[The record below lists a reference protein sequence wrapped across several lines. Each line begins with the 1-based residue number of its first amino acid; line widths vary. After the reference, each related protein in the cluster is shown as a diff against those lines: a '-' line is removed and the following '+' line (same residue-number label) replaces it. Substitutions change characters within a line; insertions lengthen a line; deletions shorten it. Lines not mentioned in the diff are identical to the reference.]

1 MFAVPFLAS
10 VCLLLAGCSTTAV
23 RRGFYLDQLQL
34 GSLTNVVAF
43 RDGER
48 LAMRFPLRGRDV
60 FARAQW
66 EAPAAVGIARQQTVA
81 LQLDKEGRASARQTG
96 RRGHALALRGT
107 AQWEELVA
115 ALLPEL
121 VPPGTNE
128 GRVLL
133 VHNVESA
140 LFRDARG
147 TVQLVALERKPPEVA
162 FNRTLGQEDVARRMM
177 AVLEQRL
184 ARLGETNREVLFATG
199 RDPAFVLFDLD
210 ERLVVFF
217 SHPLLPEIHGETA
230 PADFPLRAVRALLWR
245 SGVVGAIKNPVTTLN
260 RGLWTIWNSGAA
272 LLETAPA
279 GAGPPPPLH
288 DGPGMNLA
296 EWERDLDGLVS
307 NRRHRGSIR
316 FLIDGEQFFPAFI
329 EAVGG
334 ARRSVDVQTFIFDND
349 DYAVRL
355 ADLLKQRSIEIRVRV
370 LFDEMGSLFASR
382 TPPPSPMPAGF
393 EPPSS
398 IRDYLEQGSR
408 VEVRRTANP
417 WLTIDHRKLIVVD
430 GQRAFL
436 GGMNLGREYRHDWHD
451 LMVELRGPVLGRLE
465 KDFRQT
471 WAHAGWTGDLGYARV
486 AWFAPERRPPE
497 PPGCIDLRPLYTA
510 TGERGVLRAQ
520 LEAMRRARRYIYLE
534 NAYLSQDAILDAL
547 IKARRRGVD
556 VRVIFPAKND
566 SGFMSASNLIMANL
580 LVREGVRVFAYPGM
594 SHVKA
599 AIYDGWACLGS
610 ANFDKMSLRVGQELN
625 LGFSDPATVER
636 LRVDLFEADFAKSR
650 EITEPL
656 PVDWTDYVVE
666 ALANQL

>member
-1 MFAVPFLAS
+1 
-10 VCLLLAGCSTTAV
+10 
-23 RRGFYLDQLQL
+23 
-34 GSLTNVVAF
+34 
-43 RDGER
+43 
-48 LAMRFPLRGRDV
+48 
-60 FARAQW
+60 
-66 EAPAAVGIARQQTVA
+66 
-81 LQLDKEGRASARQTG
+81 
-96 RRGHALALRGT
+96 
-107 AQWEELVA
+107 
-115 ALLPEL
+115 
-121 VPPGTNE
+121 
-128 GRVLL
+128 
-133 VHNVESA
+133 
-140 LFRDARG
+140 
-147 TVQLVALERKPPEVA
+147 
-162 FNRTLGQEDVARRMM
+162 
-177 AVLEQRL
+177 
-184 ARLGETNREVLFATG
+184 
-199 RDPAFVLFDLD
+199 
-210 ERLVVFF
+210 
-217 SHPLLPEIHGETA
+217 
-230 PADFPLRAVRALLWR
+230 
-245 SGVVGAIKNPVTTLN
+245 
-260 RGLWTIWNSGAA
+260 
-272 LLETAPA
+272 
-279 GAGPPPPLH
+279 
-288 DGPGMNLA
+288 
-296 EWERDLDGLVS
+296 
-307 NRRHRGSIR
+307 
-316 FLIDGEQFFPAFI
+316 LIDGDQFFPAFI
-329 EAVGG
+329 EAVAA
-334 ARRSVDVQTFIFDND
+334 ARKSVDVQTYIFDND

-393 EPPSS
+393 APPSS

-436 GGMNLGREYRHDWHD
+436 GGMNLGREYRYDWHD
-451 LMVELRGPVLGRLE
+451 LMVELRGPIVGRLE
-465 KDFRQT
+465 KDFRKT

-486 AWFAPERRPPE
+486 FWFAPERRPPE

-625 LGFSDPATVER
+625 LGFSDPAAVER
-636 LRVDLFEADFAKSR
+636 LRVELFEVDFAKSR